1 MKISV
6 QWLKDFVDMAP
17 PVLRIADRLTLA
29 GLEVKKVESDGAARD
44 TTFEIEITSNR
55 PDWLSHLGVAR
66 EIAAIESLSLKSPSL
81 DPETGRTPPS
91 GWNLDIKDS
100 KGCPYYTGV
109 LIEGISEFKTPD
121 FMARRLL
128 ACGIRSINL
137 IVDITNYVLLE
148 YGQPLHAFDAD
159 LIRGKE
165 ILIRKARAGEKLI
178 AINGATLQ
186 LHSED
191 LVIADSE
198 RAVALA
204 GVMGGQ
210 ETEISERSRN
220 VFLESAFFDPGRV
233 RRTSRRHQISSDSS
247 YRFERR
253 VDPEAVDAGRQRA
266 LALIKQYAK
275 PRHIS
280 ACIKAGEKP
289 RLEVPTLHLRDDEVR
304 DTLGCEV
311 KPAQIASILTRLGCD
326 VKQHAPGSWKVSV
339 PSFRADLQRSID
351 LVEEVARIFGYN
363 SIPETLPARPPIAVT
378 ENPRLKLEKKIR
390 QYLSGAGLHETVTFS
405 LVAEQGL
412 DPVKDLGTGVKIINP
427 LQHGLHWMRPTMITS
442 LLNVIRKNVNAGADS
457 VAIFEIAN
465 LYHMPDKGKHPA
477 EDRTCA
483 IALYGKKAAQT
494 WCDAARSLNFYD
506 LKGYVEALIAAAGCQ
521 ELCVAKIEKSYFS
534 PGRAQEIR
542 AWQTPIAFLGEIS
555 SSLLREWDLKAPVF
569 YAEISLENLVKH
581 AQPNRPFIDWP
592 RYPAIE
598 RDLSLIVKDD
608 VLCGSLMQEIR
619 GLGEGLIRDVKLF
632 DLFRGKRIPEGY
644 KNLAF
649 RIVYQSPERTLISD
663 QVQKLHDRI
672 AEILVKK
679 YEATFQK

>member
-1 MKISV
+1 
-6 QWLKDFVDMAP
+6 
-17 PVLRIADRLTLA
+17 
-29 GLEVKKVESDGAARD
+29 
-44 TTFEIEITSNR
+44 
-55 PDWLSHLGVAR
+55 
-66 EIAAIESLSLKSPSL
+66 
-81 DPETGRTPPS
+81 
-91 GWNLDIKDS
+91 
-100 KGCPYYTGV
+100 
-109 LIEGISEFKTPD
+109 
-121 FMARRLL
+121 
-128 ACGIRSINL
+128 
-137 IVDITNYVLLE
+137 
-148 YGQPLHAFDAD
+148 
-159 LIRGKE
+159 
-165 ILIRKARAGEKLI
+165 
-178 AINGATLQ
+178 
-186 LHSED
+186 
-191 LVIADSE
+191 
-198 RAVALA
+198 
-204 GVMGGQ
+204 
-210 ETEISERSRN
+210 
-220 VFLESAFFDPGRV
+220 
-233 RRTSRRHQISSDSS
+233 
-247 YRFERR
+247 
-253 VDPEAVDAGRQRA
+253 
-266 LALIKQYAK
+266 
-275 PRHIS
+275 
-280 ACIKAGEKP
+280 
-289 RLEVPTLHLRDDEVR
+289 
-304 DTLGCEV
+304 
-311 KPAQIASILTRLGCD
+311 
-326 VKQHAPGSWKVSV
+326 
-339 PSFRADLQRSID
+339 
-351 LVEEVARIFGYN
+351 VEEVARIFGYN

-465 LYHMPDKGKHPA
+465 LYHMPDKGKHPV